1 MLGSRND
8 SRKSVVEPS
17 ESFDSA
23 PEPFPIRPQQ
33 QVPANTTAVI
43 GPKIRFRGELVG
55 EEDLVIQGQVD
66 GTVDLKG
73 HNLTVG
79 EHGII
84 KANVMAKTITI
95 KGTVEGDVF
104 GEERIAIMSSSN
116 VKGNLT
122 AERVVLED
130 GAKFRGSIDMD
141 MDDSKDSFKRPKA
154 NGATTQAAQTPNGP
168 TANGDSSIG
177 HE

>member
-8 SRKSVVEPS
+8 SRKAVAEPA
-17 ESFDSA
+17 ESFDSL

-33 QVPANTTAVI
+33 HQTPVASTTAVI
-43 GPKIRFRGELVG
+43 GPKIRFKGELVG
-55 EEDLVIQGQVD
+55 EEDLIIQGHVD

-79 EHGII
+79 EHGVI
-84 KANVMAKTITI
+84 KANVIAKTITI

-116 VKGNLT
+116 VRGNLT
-122 AERVVLED
+122 AERVILED

-141 MDDSKDSFKRPKA
+141 MEDKESFKKAGKA
-154 NGATTQAAQTPNGP
+154 NGVAPTAP
-168 TANGDSSIG
+168 TANGGLTSG
-177 HE
+177 EE

>member
-8 SRKSVVEPS
+8 SRKASAAPS
-17 ESFDSA
+17 ESFDS

-33 QVPANTTAVI
+33 QAPAANTTAVI
-43 GPKIRFRGELVG
+43 GPKIRFKGELVG
-55 EEDLVIQGQVD
+55 EEDLVIQGKVD

-79 EHGII
+79 EHGVI

-104 GEERIAIMSSSN
+104 GEERIAILSSSN

-141 MDDSKDSFKRPKA
+141 MEDAKDKRPKA
-154 NGATTQAAQTPNGP
+154 TPTAQTPNGP

-177 HE
+177 DE

>member
-1 MLGSRND
+1 MLGSRNE
-8 SRKSVVEPS
+8 SRKAVAEPS
-17 ESFDSA
+17 ESFDST

-33 QVPANTTAVI
+33 QTPAASPTAVI

-55 EEDLVIQGQVD
+55 EEDLIIQGHVD

-79 EHGII
+79 EHGVI

-141 MDDSKDSFKRPKA
+141 MEGKKDGMRKPAKT
-154 NGATTQAAQTPNGP
+154 GGP
-168 TANGDSSIG
+168 APASGSDLPFG
-177 HE
+177 EE

>member
-8 SRKSVVEPS
+8 SRKAVVEPG
-17 ESFDSA
+17 ESFDST

-33 QVPANTTAVI
+33 QAPAANPTAVI
-43 GPKIRFRGELVG
+43 GPKIRFKGELVG

-79 EHGII
+79 EHGVI

-122 AERVVLED
+122 AGRVVLED

-141 MDDSKDSFKRPKA
+141 MEDSKDSFKRPVKA
-154 NGATTQAAQTPNGP
+154 NGAMPTPP
-168 TANGDSSIG
+168 SSTANGDLSIG
-177 HE
+177 DE

>member
-1 MLGSRND
+1 MLGSRNE
-8 SRKSVVEPS
+8 SRKAVAEPS
-17 ESFDSA
+17 ESFDPA

-33 QVPANTTAVI
+33 QQAPAANPTAVI

-55 EEDLVIQGQVD
+55 EEDLIIQGQVD

-122 AERVVLED
+122 AGRVVLED

-141 MDDSKDSFKRPKA
+141 MEGNKEGFRKTAKA
-154 NGATTQAAQTPNGP
+154 SSAAP
-168 TANGDSSIG
+168 ANNNDMPSG
-177 HE
+177 EE